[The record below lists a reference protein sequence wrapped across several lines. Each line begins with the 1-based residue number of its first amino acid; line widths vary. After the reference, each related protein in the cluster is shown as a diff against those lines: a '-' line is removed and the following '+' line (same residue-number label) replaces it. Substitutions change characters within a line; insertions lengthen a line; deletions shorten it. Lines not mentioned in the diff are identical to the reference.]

1 MRMKSS
7 HAFLNDSG
15 VVVTPAPMMYRP
27 DSRSRIASGVKSLS
41 LDTST
46 SASYILLCSR
56 SMAPMTMAMSV
67 VFLPAT

>member
-27 DSRSRIASGVKSLS
+27 DSRRRMASGVKSLS

-67 VFLPAT
+67 VFLPVT

>member
-1 MRMKSS
+1 
-7 HAFLNDSG
+7 
-15 VVVTPAPMMYRP
+15 MMYSP

-46 SASYILLCSR
+46 SASYIFVCSR

-67 VFLPAT
+67 VFFPVT